1 MEKKNTSRDHILADL
16 ERASWESYIR
26 SKSGAEAD
34 SRTPLVTQSNAVT
47 EAAAKIEE
55 IEERVD
61 QLASDY
67 QSLTPDNPR
76 RAEIA
81 NEISRLRLLRAN
93 LIRPTATDS

>member
-1 MEKKNTSRDHILADL
+1 MEKKNTSRDDILADL

-34 SRTPLVTQSNAVT
+34 SRTPLVTQSNAF
-47 EAAAKIEE
+47 KIEE

-81 NEISRLRLLRAN
+81 NEISRLRLMRAN
-93 LIRPTATDS
+93 LTRPTTTGS

>member
-1 MEKKNTSRDHILADL
+1 MEKKNTSRDDILADL

-34 SRTPLVTQSNAVT
+34 SRTPLVTQSNAF
-47 EAAAKIEE
+47 KIEE

-93 LIRPTATDS
+93 LTRPTTTGS

>member
-26 SKSGAEAD
+26 SKSGAGAD
-34 SRTPLVTQSNAVT
+34 SCTPLVKQSDAAT
-47 EAAAKIEE
+47 EVAAE

-61 QLASDY
+61 RLASDY

-93 LIRPTATDS
+93 LTPVKR